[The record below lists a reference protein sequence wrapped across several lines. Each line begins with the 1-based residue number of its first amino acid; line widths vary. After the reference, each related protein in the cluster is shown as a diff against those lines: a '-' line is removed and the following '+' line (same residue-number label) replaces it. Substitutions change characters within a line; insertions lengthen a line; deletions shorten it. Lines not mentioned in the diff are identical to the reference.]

1 MEIMNKTYIL
11 RKLLLHKKEGN
22 KEIEVEIGDVLRV
35 SGFVVVDKLNKI
47 EEVEEYIKSIPHQRV
62 NNKYVI
68 EVSTLE
74 KMRTKEYVDKVYEVM
89 FYAEKDILKKRIS
102 EAVYKEYVKMLGY
115 IEKQLMNVPNTLDR
129 VCKVVSD
136 NLQDMKESY
145 DDVLKMRELALRI
158 LLLNIVKEEKGCRV
172 DKKEIIQE
180 IRKRTKRYESEY
192 RAARTTYTK
201 HDI

>member
-1 MEIMNKTYIL
+1 MNKTYIL
-11 RKLLLHKKEGN
+11 RKLLLHKKEGK
-22 KEIEVEIGDVLRV
+22 KEIEVEIGNVLRV

-47 EEVEEYIKSIPHQRV
+47 EEVEEYIKSIPLQRV

-136 NLQDMKESY
+136 NLQDMKENY
-145 DDVLKMRELALRI
+145 DDVLKMRELASRI
-158 LLLNIVKEEKGCRV
+158 LLVNVIKEEKGRRV

>member
-1 MEIMNKTYIL
+1 MNKTYIL
-11 RKLLLHKKEGN
+11 RKLLLHKKEGK

-74 KMRTKEYVDKVYEVM
+74 KMRTKEYVDKVHEVM

-136 NLQDMKESY
+136 NLQDMKENY
-145 DDVLKMRELALRI
+145 DDVLKMRELESRI
-158 LLLNIVKEEKGCRV
+158 LLLNVIKEEKGRRV
-172 DKKEIIQE
+172 DKKEIIRE

-192 RAARTTYTK
+192 RAARTTHSK

>member
-11 RKLLLHKKEGN
+11 RKLLLHKKRG

-35 SGFVVVDKLNKI
+35 SGFVVADKLDKI
-47 EEVEEYIKSIPHQRV
+47 EEIEEYIKSIPHQRV
-62 NNKYVI
+62 GNKYVI

-145 DDVLKMRELALRI
+145 DDVLKMRELASRI
-158 LLLNIVKEEKGCRV
+158 LLLNIVKEEKGRRV
-172 DKKEIIQE
+172 DTKEDKE